1 MKTQKRKLP
10 RRRSSERGN
19 SRNTSEPFRENNQ
32 ADFNAESAIQFLEN
46 LKKDSRYP
54 KEWLNANIE
63 ALQTNNYQPL
73 AKLFYDL
80 KFIGKDG
87 VFAIAA
93 PFTVLRE
100 AEEVTKLS
108 VLKGK
113 VIYMP
118 EIENASQIAE
128 KIQGAPLREEIN
140 KLLAVKTTLATGNF
154 DGQNGGE
161 AFIVPDGWAWAK
173 DNKEYVLPAI
183 NNATEQHRRVKE
195 AFKKRNQI
203 FEPNT
208 AKILTAPLKNWKSF
222 VKVQTIEYLLHDF
235 GHHTGLGL
243 STKLEQKSLSN
254 HWIQGQE
261 ECRADAIDFAMA
273 IEIFSEEEAKEI
285 IASNFVTRFLID
297 AHRSGGIDA
306 DYDVVVV
313 LWILQ
318 HLLKNGSLQ
327 IKNGKLSIRNIATNG
342 LIEAVKSAIA
352 EGIAITKEELA
363 LERNTGLARIYNFKV
378 EKATLEI
385 FEEFIIKP
393 CKNLPSNLR

>member
-32 ADFNAESAIQFLEN
+32 ADFNVDDATRFLEN

-54 KEWLNANIE
+54 KEWLNENIE
-63 ALQTNNYQPL
+63 ALQTNDYQPL

-80 KFIGKDG
+80 KFIGKNRD
-87 VFAIAA
+87 FAIAA
-93 PFTVLRE
+93 PFTVLRG

-108 VLKGK
+108 VLEGK
-113 VIYMP
+113 VIYVP
-118 EIENASQIAE
+118 EIKNGLQIVE
-128 KIQGAPLREEIN
+128 KIQGTPLREQIN

-183 NNATEQHRRVKE
+183 NNATEQYRRRGDGI
-195 AFKKRNQI
+195 KKI
-203 FEPNT
+203 YECWDFNT
-208 AKILTAPLKNWKSF
+208 AKIFTAPLKNWKSF
-222 VKVQTIEYLLHDF
+222 VKVQNLEYLAHDI
-235 GHHTGLGL
+235 GHHSGIGLNI
-243 STKLEQKSLSN
+243 KLGQNLLSN
-254 HWIQGQE
+254 YWLQGQE
-261 ECRADAIDFAMA
+261 EWRADAIDFSIV
-273 IEIFSEEEAKEI
+273 IESFSEEEAKEI
-285 IASNFVTRFLID
+285 IASNFVTRFGSD
-297 AHRSGGIDA
+297 AHRSGGIDS

-313 LWILQ
+313 HWLLQ
-318 HLLKNGSLQ
+318 HLLQNGSLQ

-363 LERNTGLARIYNFKV
+363 LERNSGLARIYAFKL
-378 EKATLEI
+378 ENATREI